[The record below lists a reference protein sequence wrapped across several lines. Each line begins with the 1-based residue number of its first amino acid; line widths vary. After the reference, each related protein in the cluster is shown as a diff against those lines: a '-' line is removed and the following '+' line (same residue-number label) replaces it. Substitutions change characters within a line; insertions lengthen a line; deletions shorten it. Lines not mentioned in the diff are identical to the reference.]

1 MSITDT
7 PPVGTGLRPPT
18 LTLKGRPPP
27 PRTPP
32 TTFTP
37 LPEQQ
42 GISRKQQEDFDLAT
56 ALGLS
61 AIGGSG
67 SGGASNANA
76 MQALRNQLKFGLESL
91 GLDREQLGLGREGLG
106 LSREEVALNRRDDLE
121 SVINNALQRG
131 IYRSGIRIRNER
143 RVNER
148 ADLAGERVD
157 LAERGLDITGKR
169 IDLSEEELRTRID
182 NALAGLRAS
191 AGANKSATLL
201 AQADYERQRREY
213 FAWLVD
219 QSGGVFPTVGTEV
232 HRRPGSPF

>member
-1 MSITDT
+1 M
-7 PPVGTGLRPPT
+7 
-18 LTLKGRPPP
+18 
-27 PRTPP
+27 
-32 TTFTP
+32 
-37 LPEQQ
+37 
-42 GISRKQQEDFDLAT
+42 
-56 ALGLS
+56 
-61 AIGGSG
+61 
-67 SGGASNANA
+67 
-76 MQALRNQLKFGLESL
+76 
-91 GLDREQLGLGREGLG
+91 
-106 LSREEVALNRRDDLE
+106 
-121 SVINNALQRG
+121 
-131 IYRSGIRIRNER
+131 
-143 RVNER
+143 NER

>member
-76 MQALRNQLKFGLESL
+76 MQALRNQLKFGLEGI

-213 FAWLVD
+213 FAFLEG